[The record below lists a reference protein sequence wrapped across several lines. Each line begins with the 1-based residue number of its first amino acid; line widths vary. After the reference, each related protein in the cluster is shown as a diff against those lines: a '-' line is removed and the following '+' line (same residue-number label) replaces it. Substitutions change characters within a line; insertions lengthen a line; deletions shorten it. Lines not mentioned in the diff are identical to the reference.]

1 MPISTTRAQTFKK
14 IAITTGD
21 PDGIGFEVTAK
32 ALHQFDPNPKS
43 MPLFFLFRDSKQE
56 KKQARLF
63 QLLDKTWTRVTFFS
77 LDVALTFAKNISPTE
92 LFKKRILIDLSLSSS
107 AADWVFE
114 ATKACK
120 DKFLDSMVTAPL
132 SKTLIQKSG
141 YKQVGHTG
149 IFRSFFP
156 KQPMHMG
163 FVGKDFS
170 VLLVTD
176 HIALEKVPKALNKK
190 SLSTAYKSALSLRKA
205 LHSKKEIAVLGLNPH
220 AGESGL
226 LGTNEKRL
234 LSSIK
239 KPFHGPLVP
248 DAAFLKKN
256 WDRYALFVCL
266 YHDQGLIPFKMHHGQ
281 DSGVHVTLGL
291 PFVRTSVDHGTAFD
305 IFNKDMAN
313 PASMLDAIQFN
324 LKLLKRS

>member
-1 MPISTTRAQTFKK
+1 MPISTTKAQLFRR

-21 PDGIGFEVTAK
+21 PNGIGFEVTAK
-32 ALHQFDPNPKS
+32 ALSQFECTQKYF
-43 MPLFFLFRDSKQE
+43 PLFFIFRNSLQE
-56 KKQARLF
+56 KKQPTLF
-63 QLLDKTWTRVTFFS
+63 KLIDKSWTRVTFYS
-77 LDVALTFAKNISPTE
+77 LDLALAFSKTLSRAD
-92 LFKKRILIDLSLSSS
+92 LFKKRILIDLSLDSS
-107 AADWVFE
+107 AADWVFDV
-114 ATKACK
+114 TKACR
-120 DKFLDSMVTAPL
+120 DGRLSSVVTAPL
-132 SKTLIQKSG
+132 SKTLIQKAG

-156 KQPMHMG
+156 KHPLHMG

-170 VLLVTD
+170 VMLVTD
-176 HIALEKVPKALNKK
+176 HIALEKVPRSLNKK
-190 SLSTAYKSALSLRKA
+190 SLAAAYKSALLLRSA
-205 LHSKKEIAVLGLNPH
+205 LGVNKDIAVLGLNPH
-220 AGESGL
+220 AGEDGI
-226 LGTNEKRL
+226 LGSIEGRL
-234 LSSIK
+234 LSNLK
-239 KPFHGPLVP
+239 KPFVGPLVP
-248 DAAFLKKN
+248 DAAFLKKD

-305 IFNKDMAN
+305 IFNKNMAN

>member
-1 MPISTTRAQTFKK
+1 MPISTIKTQQLKK

-21 PDGIGFEVTAK
+21 PNGIGFEVTAK
-32 ALHQFDPNPKS
+32 ALAQFVEEKKQL
-43 MPLFFLFRDSKQE
+43 PLFFVFRDHRQDSKQ
-56 KKQARLF
+56 KKLF
-63 QLLDKTWTRVTFFS
+63 QLLDQYWTRITFSS
-77 LDVALTFAKNISPTE
+77 LSVALAFSETLSQKDLN
-92 LFKKRILIDLSLSSS
+92 KKRFLIDLSLKST

-114 ATKACK
+114 VTASCR
-120 DKFLDSMVTAPL
+120 DGLFDSMITAPL

-141 YKQVGHTG
+141 HKEVGHTG

-156 KQPMHMG
+156 HKPMHMG

-176 HIALEKVPKALNKK
+176 HISILEVSKSLTKKAL
-190 SLSTAYKSALSLRKA
+190 AEAMKSALILKKV
-205 LHSKKEIAVLGLNPH
+205 LNSKKEIAVLGLNPH
-220 AGESGL
+220 AGENGIIGSE
-226 LGTNEKRL
+226 EKRL
-234 LSSIK
+234 MRSFK
-239 KPFHGPLVP
+239 KPFIGPLVP

-256 WDRYALFVCL
+256 WNRYCLFVCP

-305 IFNKDMAN
+305 IFNKNMAN
-313 PASMLDAIQFN
+313 PASMLDAIHFN
-324 LKLLKRS
+324 LKLLEKS